1 MLKERME
8 EQELA
13 ERCRQGDNLAR
24 KELYE
29 RYAGRMLSVCLRY
42 AGDRET
48 AQDLMHDGF
57 LKLFDSFDKF
67 TWRGEGSLRAWMER
81 VMVNTVL
88 QYLRKNDVMNQSSA
102 LENAPEAYEEPEGSS
117 IDVIPQKVL
126 MQFISELPAGY
137 RTVFNLYIF
146 EEKSHKEI
154 ARLLGINEKSSA
166 SQLTRAKAT
175 LAAKVR
181 EWMKRNDKM
190 KERMEDEL
198 WLKKIKDKLEDY
210 SEPLPVAGWERLE
223 KELSVS
229 GAPITGPHRM
239 IPFRRW
245 AVAAAA
251 VLLVAVS
258 SVSLWLLQSPVGN
271 EMRHTS
277 VPALAVAPD
286 VLPEQTVPAI
296 RTNSIEP
303 AYRAHGNASAPNKEA
318 SHPLVAQHIR
328 ISVGEEQQEEMLPVE
343 TADEVVGIG
352 QQAEEP
358 VVEDT
363 DHETTMQTEEPE
375 TREDRY
381 RPSGRDKLH
390 LPEKNSSGRDAKG
403 WAVGLSVGNTGG
415 FSLANEGEANVM
427 SDYMPGSPIYGG
439 NVDLSSTANGIVTI
453 PDGQE
458 LVFKDGMPYLQRRE
472 KKIADIDH
480 KQPLSF
486 GVSVRKN
493 LAKGFSVESGLT
505 YTYLASDVRYEGSS
519 EKISQKLHYIGI
531 PVRANWNFVD
541 AKNFTMY
548 VSAGGAIEKCVYG
561 KIGTESETVKP
572 VQLSVMGAVGAQY
585 NISNRVGLYVEPG
598 VSYFFDDG
606 SSIQTIRKEN
616 PCNFT
621 LQAGIRL
628 TY

>member
-1 MLKERME
+1 
-8 EQELA
+8 
-13 ERCRQGDNLAR
+13 
-24 KELYE
+24 
-29 RYAGRMLSVCLRY
+29 
-42 AGDRET
+42 
-48 AQDLMHDGF
+48 
-57 LKLFDSFDKF
+57 
-67 TWRGEGSLRAWMER
+67 
-81 VMVNTVL
+81 
-88 QYLRKNDVMNQSSA
+88 
-102 LENAPEAYEEPEGSS
+102 
-117 IDVIPQKVL
+117 
-126 MQFISELPAGY
+126 
-137 RTVFNLYIF
+137 
-146 EEKSHKEI
+146 
-154 ARLLGINEKSSA
+154 
-166 SQLTRAKAT
+166 
-175 LAAKVR
+175 
-181 EWMKRNDKM
+181 
-190 KERMEDEL
+190 MEDEL

-286 VLPEQTVPAI
+286 VLPEQTVPAV
-296 RTNSIEP
+296 RTNPIEP
-303 AYRAHGNASAPNKEA
+303 AYRAHGNASAPNREA
-318 SHPLVAQHIR
+318 SRPLVAQHIR
-328 ISVGEEQQEEMLPVE
+328 ISVDDERQEEMLPVE
-343 TADEVVGIG
+343 TAGEAVGIG

-358 VVEDT
+358 VMEDT
-363 DHETTMQTEEPE
+363 DHATAMQAEEPE
-375 TREDRY
+375 RTRKDRY

-390 LPEKNSSGRDAKG
+390 LPERNSSGRDTK
-403 WAVGLSVGNTGG
+403 G

>member
-1 MLKERME
+1 
-8 EQELA
+8 
-13 ERCRQGDNLAR
+13 
-24 KELYE
+24 
-29 RYAGRMLSVCLRY
+29 
-42 AGDRET
+42 
-48 AQDLMHDGF
+48 
-57 LKLFDSFDKF
+57 
-67 TWRGEGSLRAWMER
+67 
-81 VMVNTVL
+81 
-88 QYLRKNDVMNQSSA
+88 
-102 LENAPEAYEEPEGSS
+102 
-117 IDVIPQKVL
+117 
-126 MQFISELPAGY
+126 
-137 RTVFNLYIF
+137 
-146 EEKSHKEI
+146 
-154 ARLLGINEKSSA
+154 
-166 SQLTRAKAT
+166 
-175 LAAKVR
+175 
-181 EWMKRNDKM
+181 
-190 KERMEDEL
+190 MEDEL

-223 KELSVS
+223 KELSLS
-229 GAPITGPHRM
+229 GTPITGSHRM
-239 IPFRRW
+239 MPFRRW

-286 VLPEQTVPAI
+286 VLPEQTMPTVQ
-296 RTNSIEP
+296 TNSIEP
-303 AYRAHGNASAPNKEA
+303 AYRAHGNASVRDREA
-318 SHPLVAQHIR
+318 SRPLVAQHIR
-328 ISVGEEQQEEMLPVE
+328 ISVDDERQEEMLPVE
-343 TADEVVGIG
+343 TAGEAVGIG

-358 VVEDT
+358 VMEDT
-363 DHETTMQTEEPE
+363 DHATAMQAEEPE
-375 TREDRY
+375 RTRKDRY

-390 LPEKNSSGRDAKG
+390 LPERNSSGRDTKG

-541 AKNFTMY
+541 TKNFTMY

>member
-1 MLKERME
+1 
-8 EQELA
+8 
-13 ERCRQGDNLAR
+13 
-24 KELYE
+24 
-29 RYAGRMLSVCLRY
+29 
-42 AGDRET
+42 
-48 AQDLMHDGF
+48 
-57 LKLFDSFDKF
+57 
-67 TWRGEGSLRAWMER
+67 
-81 VMVNTVL
+81 
-88 QYLRKNDVMNQSSA
+88 
-102 LENAPEAYEEPEGSS
+102 
-117 IDVIPQKVL
+117 
-126 MQFISELPAGY
+126 
-137 RTVFNLYIF
+137 
-146 EEKSHKEI
+146 
-154 ARLLGINEKSSA
+154 
-166 SQLTRAKAT
+166 
-175 LAAKVR
+175 
-181 EWMKRNDKM
+181 
-190 KERMEDEL
+190 
-198 WLKKIKDKLEDY
+198 
-210 SEPLPVAGWERLE
+210 
-223 KELSVS
+223 
-229 GAPITGPHRM
+229 
-239 IPFRRW
+239 
-245 AVAAAA
+245 
-251 VLLVAVS
+251 
-258 SVSLWLLQSPVGN
+258 
-271 EMRHTS
+271 MRHTS

-363 DHETTMQTEEPE
+363 DHETTMQAEEPE
-375 TREDRY
+375 RTREDRY

-390 LPEKNSSGRDAKG
+390 LPEKNSSGRDTKG

-541 AKNFTMY
+541 TKNFTMY